1 MKKIFI
7 IFFILSSIYINMSL
21 TALVLKYDQ
30 ETIIDRNNIEFNI
43 YAFDEDSTF
52 ILVIIKSQYL
62 LYYRYKCA
70 NLKEIKDDTF
80 WHSSFIIEAQ
90 KEVCFLTIYTGYPFK
105 AEGTILIHD
114 ISKDINYD
122 YNSIEIKNKYKYNS
136 YIQSYYKYPDII
148 YSLPT
153 FKEDF
158 KAKFNYSNTSI
169 SINDTKI
176 IPSNPIRVCQNKN
189 KKCRDNVNV
198 YQFVKG
204 KNYTIHIK
212 FEELKIDSRK
222 VFITTPFELLQA
234 NDSDKVDEGN
244 NIKMKISLI
253 SLLLILIF

>member
-7 IFFILSSIYINMSL
+7 IFFILSSIYINISL
-21 TALVLKYDQ
+21 TAPVLKYDQ
-30 ETIIDRNNIEFNI
+30 ETIIDRNYIEFNI
-43 YAFDEDSTF
+43 NAFDVDPTF
-52 ILVIIKSQYL
+52 ILVIIKTQYML
-62 LYYRYKCA
+62 FYRYRCA

-80 WHSSFIIEAQ
+80 WHSSFIIEVQ

-136 YIQSYYKYPDII
+136 YIQSNQMVPEII

-158 KAKFNYSNTSI
+158 KAKFTYSNDSI
-169 SINDTKI
+169 SINDNKN

-212 FEELKIDSRK
+212 FEELKFDSRK
-222 VFITTPFELLQA
+222 VYITTPFELLQA
-234 NDSDKVDEGN
+234 NESDKVDEGN
-244 NIKMKISLI
+244 NVKMKISLI
-253 SLLLILIF
+253 SLLLLLIF